1 MKGKHTELCFPVY
14 LTEGERKC
22 VCVCVCSDLLHFGIE
37 IYVTVG
43 DDELNGLISDVLI
56 RRLHGNS
63 PDEVHPD

>member
-1 MKGKHTELCFPVY
+1 M
-14 LTEGERKC
+14 C
-22 VCVCVCSDLLHFGIE
+22 VCVHTDLLHFRIE

-43 DDELNGLISDVLI
+43 NDELNGLIGDVLI